1 MHSNSLRCS
10 SAALACQRGRAIW
23 SLRVGT
29 GLRRLALRVLRGV
42 RPDGMRKTSASSNGA
57 CGKSSRFDSR
67 ARSRWWS
74 IVVPRDST
82 PTAIPE
88 PDSLAPWCAIAARS
102 AVLQTL
108 IDPRHAA
115 ALLDARQQLA
125 DHLGV
130 RHVRRSSW

>member
-29 GLRRLALRVLRGV
+29 GLGDWPCAYCAAFA
-42 RPDGMRKTSASSNGA
+42 PIMRKTSASSNGA
-57 CGKSSRFDSR
+57 WGKSSRFDSR

-74 IVVPRDST
+74 TVVPRDST

-102 AVLQTL
+102 AVL
-108 IDPRHAA
+108 
-115 ALLDARQQLA
+115 
-125 DHLGV
+125 
-130 RHVRRSSW
+130 